1 MVFTDE
7 GTIMSADGVCLCRR
21 HAQPNTSTLRK
32 SDLSPARRRL
42 VEGMQDLGFGRYKH
56 LVIVNGDPLL
66 NPAPRR
72 YQDRRLTGP
81 NRRCQEVHLADF
93 ALKEQVVHLFEEFDA
108 IRNGVIAVLEVREG
122 LPYNMTLEKPSQ

>member
-1 MVFTDE
+1 
-7 GTIMSADGVCLCRR
+7 MSANGVCLRR
-21 HAQPNTSTLRK
+21 RQAQPNAPGIWK

-56 LVIVNGDPLL
+56 LVVVNGDPLF

-81 NRRCQEVHLADF
+81 NRRRQEVQLADF
-93 ALKEQVVHLFEEFDA
+93 VLKEQVVHLFEEFDA
-108 IRNGVIAVLEVREG
+108 LRNGVIAVLEVRDG
-122 LPYNMTLEKPSQ
+122 LPYNMTLEKPSERD